1 MTSYLYIILAAY
13 IVISNITAI
22 VMTVHDKNAAKHRRR
37 RVPEKT
43 LLITAALSGCVSMY
57 ITMRIIR
64 HKTQHPKFM
73 IGIPVIF
80 ILECAVIAAVLF
92 NTGVIKMS

>member
-1 MTSYLYIILAAY
+1 MNIYFIILIIYA
-13 IVISNITAI
+13 VISNIIAVAMTIFDKTAAI
-22 VMTVHDKNAAKHRRR
+22 HRRR
-37 RVPEKT
+37 RVPERT

-73 IGIPVIF
+73 IGMPFIY